1 MAKKV
6 LFAVLIIISL
16 AVAGFAQPEIEVSG
30 TSGPIADGGSE
41 DQGIKDAGVKHTFG
55 LHIQNAGT
63 ETLSVSSISV
73 SSPVNVTVD
82 PMPSITLELPPGT
95 GEPVTINFPYRPVA
109 SLAFS
114 FQIAFATNDPDEADY
129 SITITGTGGTPDIS
143 IQGTVGVIADGGT
156 ENQGVKTPGV
166 AHIFPVSI
174 RNVGT
179 GTLHCT
185 SFSTS
190 NPVNVTMDS
199 LPMIGFTLP
208 PDSEILVIN
217 VGYETL
223 STCPFS
229 FQVDI
234 VTDDPDEGAF
244 DFTVTGS
251 DDTTD
256 PQITVCP
263 PTEMVQCIGLVSSPD
278 DSWVG
283 FVAAGGA
290 AFDLCDLYLEVSYE
304 DSAPFGSCPTTI
316 LRTWTVTDDSGN
328 SATCEQTIL
337 INDTTD
343 PQITVCPPTETVQ
356 CIGFV
361 SSPDDSWDG
370 FVAAGGAATDNC
382 DPDLDAGYE
391 DSAPFGSCPTT
402 IIRTWTV
409 TDDCANT
416 ATCEQTITVNDTVD
430 PQITVC
436 PPTETVQCINLVS
449 APDDSWDGFVAA
461 GGAATDNCDPDLD
474 AGYEDSAPS
483 GTCPTTIIRTW
494 TVTDDCANTA
504 TCEQTILINDTTD
517 PLITVCPPTE
527 TVQCINLVSSPDDS
541 WDGFVAAGG
550 MATDN
555 CDPDLDAGY
564 ADGPAT
570 GDNPTTIIRTWTVTD
585 DCANTATCE
594 QTIIVN
600 DTVPPVITLIGPDPQ
615 IVELGDAYTEHGADA
630 ADACCV
636 DPLDLAI
643 DSTAVE
649 TNTLGV
655 YIVTYGIDDCAGNP
669 ATVART
675 VEVVDTTP
683 PDIAILSPA
692 DQSEYLMNQVVLA
705 NWRVFDASGTVTAR
719 APADDGRPI
728 DTARIGR
735 HDFVVSATDGSGNT
749 SRLVVT
755 YAVTCRLQFDPQ
767 AETLGIPGSAD
778 NAGEQPEP
786 AILLF
791 GEPLHIGFV
800 LLDALGKEIQGPMP
814 VLTVVRVVP
823 GIPQDAYEVIHLA
836 LIKYNPEIAA
846 YDLTIPADTIA
857 SWGPGIYD
865 LWFGLAGVQAVRQR
879 LIIE

>member
-356 CIGFV
+356 CINLV
-361 SSPDDSWDG
+361 SAPDDSWDG

-416 ATCEQTITVNDTVD
+416 ATCEQTI
-430 PQITVC
+430 
-436 PPTETVQCINLVS
+436 
-449 APDDSWDGFVAA
+449 
-461 GGAATDNCDPDLD
+461 
-474 AGYEDSAPS
+474 
-483 GTCPTTIIRTW
+483 
-494 TVTDDCANTA
+494 
-504 TCEQTILINDTTD
+504 LINDTTD
-517 PLITVCPPTE
+517 PLITDCPPPKRSSASA
-527 TVQCINLVSSPDDS
+527 SSPR
-541 WDGFVAAGG
+541 
-550 MATDN
+550 
-555 CDPDLDAGY
+555 
-564 ADGPAT
+564 
-570 GDNPTTIIRTWTVTD
+570 PTTRGTGSSPPVAQRPTTAIRISTPTTR
-585 DCANTATCE
+585 
-594 QTIIVN
+594 
-600 DTVPPVITLIGPDPQ
+600 TVPRLEPVRQRSSASGPSPTTVPTPQ
-615 IVELGDAYTEHGADA
+615 HA
-630 ADACCV
+630 
-636 DPLDLAI
+636 
-643 DSTAVE
+643 S
-649 TNTLGV
+649 
-655 YIVTYGIDDCAGNP
+655 
-669 ATVART
+669 RRSSS
-675 VEVVDTTP
+675 TTP
-683 PDIAILSPA
+683 PI
-692 DQSEYLMNQVVLA
+692 
-705 NWRVFDASGTVTAR
+705 R
-719 APADDGRPI
+719 
-728 DTARIGR
+728 
-735 HDFVVSATDGSGNT
+735 
-749 SRLVVT
+749 
-755 YAVTCRLQFDPQ
+755 
-767 AETLGIPGSAD
+767 
-778 NAGEQPEP
+778 
-786 AILLF
+786 
-791 GEPLHIGFV
+791 
-800 LLDALGKEIQGPMP
+800 
-814 VLTVVRVVP
+814 
-823 GIPQDAYEVIHLA
+823 
-836 LIKYNPEIAA
+836 
-846 YDLTIPADTIA
+846 
-857 SWGPGIYD
+857 
-865 LWFGLAGVQAVRQR
+865 
-879 LIIE
+879 